1 MGPNA
6 IWLVSLQRGNLD
18 TQTDIRNGNT
28 QRKDQARTWWL
39 SANQERVLR
48 RNQPA
53 YTLIV
58 DV

>member
-28 QRKDQARTWWL
+28 QRKDQARTRWL